1 MLIAQFYTPLS
12 QETTGETAWTVSVE
26 LNPHHAV
33 YQGHFPGNPVL
44 PGVCTLQIIKEC
56 LEELMDSTL
65 QYAQVNS
72 CKYLSAINPYDTPR
86 LQLNLAVKELEDHQI
101 QLLADGRTGD
111 TDFIKLKA
119 TLARK

>member
-1 MLIAQFYTPLS
+1 MLIAQFYTLLS
-12 QETTGETAWTVSVE
+12 QETTGETAWTVNVE
-26 LNPHHAV
+26 LNPHHAI

-56 LEELMDSTL
+56 LEKLMGSTL

-72 CKYLSAINPYDTPR
+72 CKYLAVVNPTVAPR
-86 LQLNLAVKELEDHQI
+86 LQLNLAVKPLDDHQI

-119 TLARK
+119 TLVRK

>member
-1 MLIAQFYTPLS
+1 MLIAQFYTILS
-12 QETTGETAWTVSVE
+12 KEATAETAWTVNVE
-26 LNPHHAV
+26 LNPHHKV

-56 LEELMDSTL
+56 LEQLMGSTL

-72 CKYLSAINPYDTPR
+72 CKYLSVVNPSITPE
-86 LQLNLAVKELEDHQI
+86 LQLNLTAKALEDNQI
-101 QLLADGRTGD
+101 QLLADGKTGE

-119 TLARK
+119 TLIRK

>member
-1 MLIAQFYTPLS
+1 MLITEFYNILS
-12 QETTGETAWTVSVE
+12 REAKGEMAWKVNVE
-26 LNPHHAV
+26 LNKNHSI

-56 LEELMDSTL
+56 LSQLMESQF

-72 CKYLSAINPYDTPR
+72 CKYLSAINPEETPG
-86 LQLNLAVKELEDHQI
+86 LQLDLTAKPLEDNQV
-101 QLLADGRTGD
+101 QLMVDGKTGE

-119 TLARK
+119 ILNRK